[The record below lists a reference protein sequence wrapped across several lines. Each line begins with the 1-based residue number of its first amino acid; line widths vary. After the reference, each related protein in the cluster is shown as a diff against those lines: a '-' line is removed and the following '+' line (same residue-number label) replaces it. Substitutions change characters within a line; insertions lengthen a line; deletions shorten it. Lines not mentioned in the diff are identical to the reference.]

1 MVYGYTV
8 KKNGKYY
15 AAGENV
21 PDDFEETPD
30 FKDSEITLESGPH
43 AYTEDELREMPVRE
57 IRQIASDKGIA
68 ITKTLKDDVIREFLE
83 KQF

>member
-1 MVYGYTV
+1 MVYNYTV
-8 KKNGKYY
+8 NYNGKYY
-15 AAGENV
+15 SAGEYV
-21 PDDFEETPD
+21 PDDIKETPD
-30 FKDSEITLESGPH
+30 FRDSDITLESGPH
-43 AYTEDELREMPVRE
+43 YYTEDELREMPVRE